1 MKPSLSLENYY
12 HSFRYL
18 RTREILGRVL
28 HRQMSR
34 LYRVLPRLGM
44 EGAIERACDLSTGM
58 VAPSQTFQYPEAA
71 GEVSGGY
78 EGGRRFRFLE
88 QTMSFPDGYDWL
100 LAGTSLAWQFR
111 LNYFDWAPRLAGE
124 GRHEELCEQI
134 ESWIRQNPPGRMPSW
149 HPYPTSLRIVN
160 WIRALMVM
168 GERHD
173 CPSWT
178 QSLSHQAAFV
188 EANLEFHLGA
198 NHLIENAFA
207 LLVAG
212 LFFRGTAARRWERK
226 GLELL
231 TAELDEQA
239 LPDGGH
245 VERSVSYHLRVNQV
259 CREALCLL
267 QANQRPMP
275 LTLHDVHERMSS
287 FTESMRHCD
296 GNLPLFHDA
305 QWIEDAEWD
314 RFLRLKTALV

>member
-1 MKPSLSLENYY
+1 
-12 HSFRYL
+12 
-18 RTREILGRVL
+18 
-28 HRQMSR
+28 
-34 LYRVLPRLGM
+34 
-44 EGAIERACDLSTGM
+44 
-58 VAPSQTFQYPEAA
+58 
-71 GEVSGGY
+71 
-78 EGGRRFRFLE
+78 
-88 QTMSFPDGYDWL
+88 
-100 LAGTSLAWQFR
+100 
-111 LNYFDWAPRLAGE
+111 
-124 GRHEELCEQI
+124 
-134 ESWIRQNPPGRMPSW
+134 
-149 HPYPTSLRIVN
+149 
-160 WIRALMVM
+160 MVM

-178 QSLSHQAAFV
+178 KSLSHQAAFV

-207 LLVAG
+207 LLIAG

-245 VERSVSYHLRVNQV
+245 VERSVSYHVRVNQV

-305 QWIEDAEWD
+305 QWIEDADWNRFSSAED
-314 RFLRLKTALV
+314 RPRPDHPSRPVFTLLEYPSSGYYILDQPAGRLIADYGAPGSSYNPGHQHAGIFSYEISCMQGRVIVDTGTGSYEAGAERDHLRGTAAHNTIRIDETNQFVVWELVPHRAPSVRP